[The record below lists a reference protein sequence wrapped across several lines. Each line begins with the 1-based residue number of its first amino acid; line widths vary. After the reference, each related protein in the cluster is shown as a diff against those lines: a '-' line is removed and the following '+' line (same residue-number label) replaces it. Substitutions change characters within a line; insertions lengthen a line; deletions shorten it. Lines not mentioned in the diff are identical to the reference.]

1 MSKSNDTVQ
10 IFSIWDW
17 MHVRVC
23 RLRLS
28 VSDLIIIIIFIKTD
42 FDEMV
47 TNAEYGTLVLLV
59 AH

>member
-1 MSKSNDTVQ
+1 
-10 IFSIWDW
+10 